1 MFHTWT
7 HDLTTGALPEQNGIL
22 LIFFSS
28 RRVNWM
34 TWTGR
39 HGMSKFKIY
48 GFHGHRLLVRSPRVQ
63 SIDST
68 SPATVREWKSWI
80 ADVATNNTHADG
92 WLSKL
97 ISRWVSDWWTVS
109 SWLGWFIAFQSNFD
123 TSKFEGTS
131 SAQRVSIQMG
141 FNCPVVWTGDR
152 CATRADD
159 QRVIICT
166 NGTLIR
172 WLWWRSVRW
181 NHRTMLPAG
190 VIFSWQLQSKCC
202 VLLIKLSNRLIV
214 TTTAGTSFKRSF
226 VQTL

>member
-123 TSKFEGTS
+123 VGEIWRHELRSTGFHSNGIQLS
-131 SAQRVSIQMG
+131 SRVNRWQMCHSCRWSTCHHLYKWN
-141 FNCPVVWTGDR
+141 FDPL
-152 CATRADD
+152 
-159 QRVIICT
+159 
-166 NGTLIR
+166 TLVTFSA
-172 WLWWRSVRW
+172 LKSP
-181 NHRTMLPAG
+181 NHVAG
-190 VIFSWQLQSKCC
+190 GCHL
-202 VLLIKLSNRLIV
+202 
-214 TTTAGTSFKRSF
+214 
-226 VQTL
+226 